1 MPKGNTVTSTVK
13 KTAAARKTA
22 ASEQP
27 TSTETP
33 AEVGDGADSGADS
46 NDESTAA
53 RSARDAGPGTGTP
66 AQAETAARPPATIVN
81 ETAAA
86 PLDPP
91 ADTPTQTQPPLGHA
105 AASTN
110 HVYAAAGGQT
120 FAGEAHR
127 RFINAQGDEIDPDE
141 MFEEVEPRFT
151 YVIAKERIREEF
163 TYRNSKQADR
173 RLLYPAGA
181 HVPRA
186 EAAGLVAAA
195 KAAQDSN
202 ADSE

>member
-1 MPKGNTVTSTVK
+1 VTTAK
-13 KTAAARKTA
+13 KAAAAPKTTTASAPA
-22 ASEQP
+22 ADDST
-27 TSTETP
+27 TSTETH
-33 AEVGDGADSGADS
+33 ADS

-53 RSARDAGPGTGTP
+53 RSARDVGPGTGTP

-91 ADTPTQTQPPLGHA
+91 ADTPSQTQPALGHA
-105 AASTN
+105 EASTN

-120 FAGEAHR
+120 YPGEAHR
-127 RFINAQGDEIDPDE
+127 RFINVDGEEIDPDE

-181 HVPRA
+181 RVPRA

-195 KAAQDSN
+195 KAAQGSN